1 LTEGESADEGYTH
14 YDIFVVMASGDRLL
28 LSRSYNSSKK
38 QREILKNI
46 REYLNV
52 K

>member
-1 LTEGESADEGYTH
+1 MTEGESADEGYTH

-28 LSRSYNSSKK
+28 ARSYNRSKK
-38 QREILKNI
+38 QRKILKNI

-52 K
+52 Q